1 MLESIDSIH
10 DNNGIYRKTTYLE
23 KTDDVNFLFPILNFR
38 MTLYKIQEQALLKYY
53 ENFDLCGSINKQTEK
68 LIGDYSES
76 IR

>member
-1 MLESIDSIH
+1 
-10 DNNGIYRKTTYLE
+10 
-23 KTDDVNFLFPILNFR
+23 
-38 MTLYKIQEQALLKYY
+38 MTFYKIQEQAFLKYY